1 MVRPTRQSFD
11 KMLEEYKAD
20 ILRMGNLVEQ
30 ALNNAVTS
38 LAKQDV
44 ELAQLV
50 VDGDHMIDAFME
62 IVEDHSLKLIATQQP
77 MATDLR
83 RIGTGFKI
91 INDLERIGDHAVHI
105 AEITLRFADQ
115 PLVKPLVDI
124 PRMAEIAQ
132 EMLRL
137 MLQAYVVGDL
147 ELAKQASEMDD
158 AVDEIHA
165 RVFDELVE
173 MMQKNPE
180 TVFQA
185 THLLLVSR
193 FLERVADH
201 VTNVGERLV
210 YQNTG
215 VHQDLNV

>member
-115 PLVKPLVDI
+115 SLVKPLVDI